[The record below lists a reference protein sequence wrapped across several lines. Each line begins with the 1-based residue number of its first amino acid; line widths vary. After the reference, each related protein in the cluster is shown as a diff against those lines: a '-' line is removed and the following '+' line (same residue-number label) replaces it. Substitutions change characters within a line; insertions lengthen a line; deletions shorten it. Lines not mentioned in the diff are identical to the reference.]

1 MIHCHSRCKQ
11 LATRKREHAKELSI
25 FGRGLDA
32 LDKPEAWLQR
42 QHERHVVVWGK
53 MWVAKCRFFHFSSGV
68 QSTLFGV
75 VSQARQGAK
84 SQSHLHTYL
93 PMLLWH
99 WCTHVRTCQYR
110 FGHCARTYSCTE
122 IGTRSVCCTIIAF
135 FPHIPAGIQGTVSER
150 QLSLQEQYIDNFIS
164 SYIVLNVPEWPREW
178 IS

>member
-1 MIHCHSRCKQ
+1 MQ
-11 LATRKREHAKELSI
+11 ATGDQEARARQRALNFRKR
-25 FGRGLDA
+25 FGCLGQARGLA
-32 LDKPEAWLQR
+32 AKAAWKARGCMGQN
-42 QHERHVVVWGK
+42 VS
-53 MWVAKCRFFHFSSGV
+53 FHFSSGV